1 MLTMCIAAEWAQYHI
16 NVNPSTTLRRGSGQ
30 GSGHRAVGPG
40 VTRTHFSQP
49 LWGNPDLAE
58 RIVSAIPKG
67 RMAEPEEIVG
77 AVLFS
82 ASDASKSQRE
92 GKHVERV

>member
-1 MLTMCIAAEWAQYHI
+1 VNNI
-16 NVNPSTTLRRGSGQ
+16 NVNPSSALRRGSG
-30 GSGHRAVGPG
+30 HCAVGLG
-40 VTRTHFSQP
+40 VPQTYSFSRP
-49 LWGNPDLAE
+49 LWGNSDLAE

-77 AVLFS
+77 AVLFL

-92 GKHVERV
+92 GKHVKRV